1 MDPNGILIYG
11 ELNNNGISPIVF
23 ELLSKSVE
31 LKQKI
36 WNQRIMVCLIGPRIK
51 YDDIIYT
58 LGEYGANEVVIVSDD
73 KLKDYN
79 ISYYGE
85 IFTKIAKK
93 YPPRIILIGA
103 TNQGKEIASYCAT
116 KLETGLTADCT
127 NLDIS
132 DDYLLL
138 STRPTFG
145 GQLTA
150 DILCKTFPQMATVQ
164 QNTFVAV
171 KSENTVNAIYN
182 WIDTDKIDNKIILI
196 NEQKKENNIKDV
208 TEAEIIVAGGKG
220 ACTEEGFKL
229 INELAN
235 KLNAAV
241 AGTREAFEKG
251 YISKAQ
257 QIGQTGKTVAP
268 KLYVAVGISGA
279 LQHIAGIKN
288 SNKIIAINSDKNAP
302 IFNCADIGYV
312 GDLYKILPELI
323 ENINK

>member
-1 MDPNGILIYG
+1 MEPNGILIYG

-73 KLKDYN
+73 KVKDYN

-150 DILCKTFPQMATVQ
+150 DILCRTFPQMATVQ

-171 KSENTVNAIYN
+171 KTQNTVSAIYN

-208 TEAEIIVAGGKG
+208 TDAEVIIAGGKG

>member
-1 MDPNGILIYG
+1 MEPNGILIYG
-11 ELNNNGISPIVF
+11 ELNNNGISPVVL
-23 ELLSKSVE
+23 ELLSKSAE

-58 LGEYGANEVVIVSDD
+58 LGEYGANEAVIVSDD

-150 DILCKTFPQMATVQ
+150 DILCRTFPQMATVQ

-171 KSENTVNAIYN
+171 KTENTVNAVYN
-182 WIDTDKIDNKIILI
+182 WIDTDKINNKIILI

-208 TEAEIIVAGGKG
+208 TDAEVIVAGGKG
-220 ACTEEGFKL
+220 ACTQEGFKL